1 MSTFVLDPN
10 KTRVQASTKQ
20 VGWIGELYSAKGLL
34 MGVTSEV
41 DGFDAFASAAAQQ
54 NVDQMYSDL
63 QNYIEI
69 SSVESQHET
78 ARDIADNRLG
88 NFAQALT
95 GLTSTSVAKV
105 LSGAQSARISLNSGI
120 TSDSQLSG
128 KCLSFINAV
137 ENLEGFQEMED
148 FFNSLF
154 GSLENSDLGSQI
166 AGLLRMGSLSAL
178 LSELGE
184 WEDLAS

>member
-54 NVDQMYSDL
+54 NVDQMFSDL
-63 QNYIEI
+63 QDYIEI

-105 LSGAQSARISLNSGI
+105 LSGAQSAR
-120 TSDSQLSG
+120 
-128 KCLSFINAV
+128 
-137 ENLEGFQEMED
+137 
-148 FFNSLF
+148 
-154 GSLENSDLGSQI
+154 
-166 AGLLRMGSLSAL
+166 
-178 LSELGE
+178 
-184 WEDLAS
+184 